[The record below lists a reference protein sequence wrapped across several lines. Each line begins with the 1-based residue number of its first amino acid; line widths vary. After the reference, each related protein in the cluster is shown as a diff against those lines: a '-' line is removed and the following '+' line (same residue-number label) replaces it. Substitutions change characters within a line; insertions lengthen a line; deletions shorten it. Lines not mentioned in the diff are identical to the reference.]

1 VSAALPTP
9 SVADDHHDDLP
20 SHCPNCAAELHG
32 PWCHACG
39 QKATSHLGFHDFV
52 HEATHEF
59 LHLDGKIVTTL
70 KHLVFKPGQL
80 TKDFLAGRRARFI
93 TPLRLYLTFSVLF
106 FALTAIVPGARDSM
120 VRVSETNETV
130 APVVVQ
136 SGGPRGTSLAP
147 DRGMADRLGNS
158 IMSNLPRAMF
168 VLMPIFALLTWL
180 LFRREQP
187 FYIPHLY
194 YSIHFHA
201 FTFFAL
207 SITALCGAAGSIG
220 KMVASAVFL
229 TTVPWHYAGLRRVYG
244 NSWPKT
250 ILKGTVLAA
259 LYWILIAA
267 AMLAI
272 VTLTLRAAKP

>member
-1 VSAALPTP
+1 
-9 SVADDHHDDLP
+9 VADDHHDLP

-70 KHLVFKPGQL
+70 KQLVFKPGQL

-120 VRVSETNETV
+120 VRVSETNEPV

-136 SGGPRGTSLAP
+136 GGAPQGKSLGA
-147 DRGMADRLGNS
+147 DGRMARRVGDS

-168 VLMPIFALLTWL
+168 VLMPIFALLTWM

-187 FYIPHLY
+187 YYVPHLY

-207 SITALCGAAGSIG
+207 SLTAICGAGGSIG
-220 KMVASAVFL
+220 KMIGSAFFFS
-229 TTVPWHYAGLRRVYG
+229 TVPWHYFGLRRVYG

-250 ILKGTVLAA
+250 VLKGSILAA
-259 LYWILIAA
+259 LYWLLIAA
-267 AMLAI
+267 ALLAI
-272 VTLTLRAAKP
+272 VTLSLRGAKP